1 MIVLRLLGG
10 VVGAMVVLGTTSSLI
25 RTLIVPRGLTSRLT
39 KLVTRTVRQGFHAVA
54 DHYDRYE
61 AKDALLAPLG
71 PISLILTLAAW
82 LASYLLGFW
91 LLQMAI
97 SGQGPG
103 VSFRETGSS
112 MFTLGFAS
120 SPGAGAMLVDFVAA
134 ATGPIVV
141 ALQISYLP
149 TLYSA
154 YNRRETEVT
163 LLQSR
168 AGEPA
173 WGPEILAR
181 HQLVGIIDSLGDF
194 YAAWERWA
202 ADVAESHTNYPILV
216 YFRSPKALRNWVVAL
231 LAVLDSAA
239 LYSAAF
245 PSEVPSEARLCL
257 RMGFLCLRDVA
268 GTLGIS
274 YDPDPRPD
282 AELSLTY
289 EEFLGA
295 FRRLEEVGFT
305 MERTPEQAWPHFRG
319 WRVNYESLAYDLAYR
334 VDAVPALWS
343 GPRRRLKAV
352 MAPNRPPDRR
362 PETPDVTHPPSY
374 GRFRDR

>member
-1 MIVLRLLGG
+1 MILLRVLLAAA
-10 VVGAMVVLGTTSSLI
+10 GASAVIGTSSSLI

-39 KLVTRTVRQGFHAVA
+39 RLVSATVRRGFLLVA
-54 DHYDRYE
+54 DRYERYE

-71 PISLILTLAAW
+71 PISLTVTLATW
-82 LASYLLGFW
+82 LGCYLLGFW
-91 LLQMAI
+91 LLQMAL

-103 VSFRETGSS
+103 ASFRETGSS

-120 SPGAGAMLVDFVAA
+120 TPSAGAMLVDFAAA

-181 HQLVGIIDSLGDF
+181 HQLVGILDSLRDF

-216 YFRSPKALRNWVVAL
+216 DFRSPKALRSWVVAL

-239 LYSAAF
+239 LYNAAF
-245 PSEVPSEARLCL
+245 PAESPSEARLCL

-268 GTLGIS
+268 GTLGIA

-282 AELSLTY
+282 AEIQLTY
-289 EEFLGA
+289 DEFLGA
-295 FRRLEEVGFT
+295 YHRLEEVGFT
-305 MERTPEQAWPHFRG
+305 MERTAEQAWPHFRG
-319 WRVNYESLAYDLAYR
+319 WRVNYESLAYELAYR

-352 MAPNRPPDRR
+352 MAPNRPPDRK
-362 PETPDVTHPPSY
+362 PESPDVTHPPSY
-374 GRFRDR
+374 GRYLDR

>member
-1 MIVLRLLGG
+1 MILLRIP
-10 VVGAMVVLGTTSSLI
+10 VGLVGLFVVLGTSSSLI

-39 KLVTRTVRQGFHAVA
+39 AVVSRAVRRGFLLVA
-54 DHYDRYE
+54 DRYDRYE

-71 PISLILTLAAW
+71 PITLTATLAVW
-82 LASYLLGFW
+82 LNCYLLGFW
-91 LLQMAI
+91 MLQMAL
-97 SGQGPG
+97 GGHGPG
-103 VSFRETGSS
+103 ASLRETGSS

-120 SPGAGAMLVDFVAA
+120 SPGAGSLLVDLVAA

-149 TLYSA
+149 TLYAA

-181 HQLVGIIDSLGDF
+181 HQLVGILDSLRDF

-216 YFRSPKALRNWVVAL
+216 DFRSPKALRSWVVAL

-239 LYSAAF
+239 LYNAAL
-245 PSEVPSEARLCL
+245 PHEAPSEARLCL

-268 GTLGIS
+268 GTLGIH
-274 YDPDPRPD
+274 YDEDPRPD
-282 AELSLTY
+282 AEIQLTF
-289 EEFLGA
+289 EEFLEA
-295 FRRLEEVGFT
+295 YRRLEEVGFT
-305 MERTPEQAWPHFRG
+305 MERSAEEAWPHFRG
-319 WRVNYESLAYDLAYR
+319 WRVNYEPLAYELASR

-343 GPRRRLKAV
+343 GPRRKLRAV
-352 MAPNRPPDRR
+352 MAPNRPPDRK

-374 GRFRDR
+374 GRFIDR